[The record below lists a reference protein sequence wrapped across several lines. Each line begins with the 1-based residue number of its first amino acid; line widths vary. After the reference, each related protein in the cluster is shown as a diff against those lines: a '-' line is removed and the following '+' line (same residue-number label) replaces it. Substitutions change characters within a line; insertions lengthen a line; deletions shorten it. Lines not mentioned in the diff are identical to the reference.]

1 MAADG
6 VDERSPLLSA
16 PRSGHVTPTAPP
28 YLPES
33 GPGVDG
39 TEVQHAGK
47 MPTLQK
53 NATPVKRSFDPQ
65 TSHDPQVE
73 NRCPTTL
80 PAPSTTSPSSHC
92 ARSAYRSNSRET
104 RRPLSFFIT
113 NMAGMLGLRDLDVR
127 TEPCLQEDN
136 KMSVGQHLRTE
147 PNLR

>member
-53 NATPVKRSFDPQ
+53 NGPQSLKFPHQPSPLDLRVTPALNKTPY
-65 TSHDPQVE
+65 
-73 NRCPTTL
+73 
-80 PAPSTTSPSSHC
+80 
-92 ARSAYRSNSRET
+92 ARGAR
-104 RRPLSFFIT
+104 
-113 NMAGMLGLRDLDVR
+113 
-127 TEPCLQEDN
+127 
-136 KMSVGQHLRTE
+136 
-147 PNLR
+147 

>member
-53 NATPVKRSFDPQ
+53 NAGYFSS
-65 TSHDPQVE
+65 TS
-73 NRCPTTL
+73 
-80 PAPSTTSPSSHC
+80 
-92 ARSAYRSNSRET
+92 
-104 RRPLSFFIT
+104 
-113 NMAGMLGLRDLDVR
+113 LGV
-127 TEPCLQEDN
+127 
-136 KMSVGQHLRTE
+136 VGQDSKKGLPSQEHLTDTNSVLGTSGG
-147 PNLR
+147 PLRPTGSLLRMG